1 MDQEVTR
8 RPGSEVEGK
17 SGRAAGLELANGLAP
32 DGGARG
38 LPGFC

>member
-1 MDQEVTR
+1 MDPEVTR

-17 SGRAAGLELANGLAP
+17 SGRTVGLELANGLAP

-38 LPGFC
+38 LSGLC